1 MRVQM
6 IVGSLIGLIMAASAP
21 SQAAIPD
28 GLKNQPKTKLVAQ
41 AVTKP
46 ISAQRDDS
54 PAKPPE
60 LIPAKPP
67 ELIPAQPTELAKE
80 PEAVLLCKDL
90 GLEWITPWKP
100 KLATLR
106 KLPAWADYVL
116 SISETGE
123 IQSAE
128 LLDASAKGIWE
139 LGNSKKV
146 LGVLLAQKISPTG
159 SALQCNETLYFY
171 KNSQSRKIKMP
182 ESRCG
187 QSLEFCVKN

>member
-1 MRVQM
+1 M
-6 IVGSLIGLIMAASAP
+6 IGLIMATFVP
-21 SQAAIPD
+21 SQAAIVD
-28 GLKNQPKTKLVAQ
+28 GLVNQPKKKLVAQ
-41 AVTKP
+41 VVTKP
-46 ISAQRDDS
+46 ISAQEHNS
-54 PAKPPE
+54 IAKPT
-60 LIPAKPP
+60 
-67 ELIPAQPTELAKE
+67 ELIPAQPTELVKE

-128 LLDASAKGIWE
+128 LLDASAKGIWK

-182 ESRCG
+182 ESRCS

>member
-54 PAKPPE
+54 PAKPT
-60 LIPAKPP
+60 

-106 KLPAWADYVL
+106 KLPAWADYIL

-128 LLDASAKGIWE
+128 LLDASAKGIWK

-187 QSLEFCVKN
+187 QSPEFCVKN